1 MSHSDSQPLSVATQA
16 PPQLQTPP
24 AKCVA
29 VILVAAGRGSRF
41 GSAENKVLLPLAGR
55 PIWIRAVEALQ
66 SSIFVASIV
75 LVVRDCDRGE
85 LEPIANSIGVSVV
98 EGGKERYDSVHS
110 GLKWLARTNDAS
122 PLVAVH
128 DAARPLVS
136 TADID
141 AVITSAFNTQAAILA
156 TPVRGTIK
164 RSAGT
169 STSTVSRENLWEALT
184 PQVFATPIL
193 RAAYD
198 RHRGRPATD
207 DAELVERL
215 GTAVCLVPGSAE
227 NIKITQAEDLQIAEA
242 IFSRRI
248 TTHV

>member
-1 MSHSDSQPLSVATQA
+1 VSHSDSSPSSVATQA
-16 PPQLQTPP
+16 PPQLRTPP

-29 VILVAAGRGSRF
+29 AIVVAAGRGSRF

-55 PIWIRAVEALQ
+55 PIWIRAIEALQ
-66 SSIFVASIV
+66 SSTFIASIV
-75 LVVRDCDRGE
+75 LVVRACDRVE
-85 LEPIANSIGVSVV
+85 LEPIANSLGVSVV
-98 EGGKERYDSVHS
+98 EGGQERYDSVRS
-110 GLKWLARTNDAS
+110 GLDWLAKINDTA

-136 TADID
+136 PADID
-141 AVITSAFNTQAAILA
+141 AVVRAAFESGAAILA

-164 RSAGT
+164 RKLAD
-169 STSTVSRENLWEALT
+169 STTTVSRENLWEALT
-184 PQVFATPIL
+184 PQVFSAPIL

-215 GTAVCLVPGSAE
+215 GTRVSLVSGLAE
-227 NIKITQAEDLQIAEA
+227 NIKITQSEDLRIAEA
-242 IFSRRI
+242 ILSSRS
-248 TTHV
+248 H

>member
-1 MSHSDSQPLSVATQA
+1 MSHSDSPTPSVATQA
-16 PPQLQTPP
+16 PSQLQTPP

-29 VILVAAGRGSRF
+29 AIVVAAGRGTRF

-66 SSIFVASIV
+66 SSSFIASIV
-75 LVVRDCDRGE
+75 LVVRACDRVE
-85 LEPIANSIGVSVV
+85 LEPIANSLGVSVV
-98 EGGKERYDSVHS
+98 EGGQERYDSVRS
-110 GLKWLARTNDAS
+110 GLDWLARTNDTS

-136 TADID
+136 TTDID
-141 AVITSAFNTQAAILA
+141 AVVQAAFESGAAILA

-164 RSAGT
+164 RKTPG
-169 STSTVSRENLWEALT
+169 STITVSRENLWEALT
-184 PQVFATPIL
+184 PQVFSATVL

-198 RHRGRPATD
+198 WHRGRPATD

-215 GTAVCLVPGSAE
+215 GRHVSLVSGSAE
-227 NIKITQAEDLQIAEA
+227 NIKITQSEDLQIAEA
-242 IFSRRI
+242 ILSRRS
-248 TTHV
+248 H